1 MDEENKITLL
11 DDEGNEVELYIEEQF
26 IFEGKE
32 YIVLYENEDSE
43 DSYLY
48 RIIDDEENG
57 MQIVEIEDDDE
68 YERVSSYYLDE
79 EEISEF

>member
-32 YIVLYENEDSE
+32 YIVLYENEESE

-48 RIIDDEENG
+48 RIIDDEEEG
-57 MQIVEIEDDDE
+57 MQIVEIEDDNE
-68 YERVSSYYLDE
+68 YERVSSYYLDDE
-79 EEISEF
+79 EEAEF

>member
-32 YIVLYENEDSE
+32 YIVLYENEESE

-48 RIIDDEENG
+48 RIIDDEEEG

-68 YERVSSYYLDE
+68 YERVSSFYLDDE
-79 EEISEF
+79 EEAEF

>member
-48 RIIDDEENG
+48 RIIDDEEDG

-68 YERVSSYYLDE
+68 YERVSSYYLDDE
-79 EEISEF
+79 EEAEY

>member
-32 YIVLYENEDSE
+32 YIVLYENEESE

-48 RIIDDEENG
+48 RIIDDEEEG

-68 YERVSSYYLDE
+68 YERVSSYYLDDE
-79 EEISEF
+79 EEAEF

>member
-11 DDEGNEVELYIEEQF
+11 TDEGEEVELYVEEQF

-32 YIVLYENEDSE
+32 YIVLYENEEAE

-48 RIIDDEENG
+48 RIIDDEEEG
-57 MQIVEIEDDDE
+57 MRIVEIEDDE
-68 YERVSSYYLDE
+68 EFEKVSAYYFDDE
-79 EEISEF
+79 EEAEY